1 MIGAISLFKLAA
13 QVFLPVQDPRDCS
26 TVEPLNNQQE
36 TTVDRLR
43 HRQATMD
50 ETLLQQTICQ
60 TTETLPEDTTNI
72 L

>member
-1 MIGAISLFKLAA
+1 MIGDISLFKLAA
-13 QVFLPVQDPRDCS
+13 QVFLPVKDPRDYS

-50 ETLLQQTICQ
+50 ETLL
-60 TTETLPEDTTNI
+60 
-72 L
+72 

>member
-1 MIGAISLFKLAA
+1 MIGDISLFKLAA
-13 QVFLPVQDPRDCS
+13 QVFLPVQDPRDCL

-50 ETLLQQTICQ
+50 ETLLLQTICQ
-60 TTETLPEDTTNI
+60 TTETLPEDTTNV